1 MGKPAARW
9 AVVLVLATLLRPAAA
24 RAFRMPYDQLQQ
36 QSCRSLEPAPG
47 TPFEATIN
55 RRPDLLPAEDLS
67 EVLTLRYKESAF
79 LVSKGEKHTLG
90 SYAAA
95 QSTATLHVFDGGD
108 VADYRNGKPQFY
120 KAMVMLKCG
129 EGSEGDELVSVSSS
143 LEDEYKHTYV
153 FNIRTS
159 RVCPDQPPCPVDVDV
174 EPIPEGDYVIY
185 KPSLQRLRCPG
196 TYLSAQY
203 CGGHKGL
210 ELAPVG
216 AATTDLQR
224 WAFSAAAPGGAGR
237 NLLSQPIAIQSLGRV
252 GGRCAS
258 YLGLTSAAP
267 GCAEGTGLNLA
278 DSSTAWLVESGPP
291 VPPGSLPN
299 RYYIRAQASAPS
311 RRHACHRV
319 GRAVLWGHMCRFARC
334 VTTAAAV
341 PPRCVQALAAAG
353 CPRSY
358 LCLSESCEET
368 SWQLCERNEEGF
380 ISWWHIRPADTSAV
394 ARQRL

>member
-1 MGKPAARW
+1 MSAGLAALSLAAAAAAPVPGAQLSALPGSVHSPGAARGAWQGWELLGVWLRALTASRRAGCLPSPSPSLPAA
-9 AVVLVLATLLRPAAA
+9 
-24 RAFRMPYDQLQQ
+24 
-36 QSCRSLEPAPG
+36 
-47 TPFEATIN
+47 
-55 RRPDLLPAEDLS
+55 
-67 EVLTLRYKESAF
+67 
-79 LVSKGEKHTLG
+79 
-90 SYAAA
+90 
-95 QSTATLHVFDGGD
+95 
-108 VADYRNGKPQFY
+108 
-120 KAMVMLKCG
+120 
-129 EGSEGDELVSVSSS
+129 
-143 LEDEYKHTYV
+143 
-153 FNIRTS
+153 
-159 RVCPDQPPCPVDVDV
+159 
-174 EPIPEGDYVIY
+174 
-185 KPSLQRLRCPG
+185 
-196 TYLSAQY
+196 YLSAQY

-319 GRAVLWGHMCRFARC
+319 GRAVLWRHMCRFARC